1 MDMHLI
7 FEALNIMIII
17 ITIIIMIIVMMIII
31 TIRIIIISGSIRK
44 LINET
49 LFIF

>member
-7 FEALNIMIII
+7 FEDLNIMIII

-31 TIRIIIISGSIRK
+31 TIRIIISGSIRK